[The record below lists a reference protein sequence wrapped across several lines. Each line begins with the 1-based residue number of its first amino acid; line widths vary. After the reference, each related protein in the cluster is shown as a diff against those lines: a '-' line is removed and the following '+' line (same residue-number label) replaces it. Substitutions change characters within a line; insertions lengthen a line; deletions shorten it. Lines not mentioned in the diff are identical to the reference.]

1 MRAFYALDFLT
12 NSENHIH
19 IKRSHPYLVP
29 MVMDGIRKAFQFSI
43 IPMQASM
50 ALNILEFYRTV
61 EPFDFFREMIRHNL
75 VYALLINCDN
85 TRAVDLMV
93 SLIGFNDK

>member
-12 NSENHIH
+12 NTENHMQ
-19 IKRSHPYLVP
+19 IKRYYPKLVNL
-29 MVMDGIRKAFQFSI
+29 VMDSISKSIQFQI
-43 IPMQASM
+43 LPMQASM
-50 ALNILEFYRTV
+50 MMSLLEFYRTV

-75 VYALLINCDN
+75 VYVLLMNCDN

-93 SLIGFNDK
+93 SLIGFADK